1 MQNEDA
7 KGKETPQRKAK
18 NSNAIK
24 KIGRIILNR
33 LVEYNLPSG

>member
-1 MQNEDA
+1 M
-7 KGKETPQRKAK
+7 KEKPQRKLK

-33 LVEYNLPSG
+33 LAEYDLPSG